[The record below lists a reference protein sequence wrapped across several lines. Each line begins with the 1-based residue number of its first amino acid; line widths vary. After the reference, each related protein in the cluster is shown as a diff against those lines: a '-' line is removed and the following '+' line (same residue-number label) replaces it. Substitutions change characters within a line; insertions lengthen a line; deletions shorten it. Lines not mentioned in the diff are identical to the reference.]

1 MSAWESHGMAVTMM
15 TFLGFHKKSNSPKKP
30 TLCSEQKTRLAAQV
44 FTGDKL
50 EVIFTGLP
58 PLLSRRYYSAPLPL
72 GLSDEDLSADQATL
86 DAAIARLDPDG
97 WPRNGEVNR
106 AVMVR
111 ARLMMAILRDEII
124 ELAFSD
130 SAYATI
136 EQLL

>member
-1 MSAWESHGMAVTMM
+1 MSAWESHGKAVTMM
-15 TFLGFHKKSNSPKKP
+15 TFLGFHKRPISPKKP
-30 TLCSEQKTRLAAQV
+30 TLCSEQKLRLAAQV

-72 GLSDEDLSADQATL
+72 GLTDEELSGDPASL
-86 DAAIARLDPDG
+86 EAAIARLDAEG
-97 WPRNGEVNR
+97 WPLDGEMNR
-106 AVMVR
+106 SVMVR

-130 SAYATI
+130 NAYATV